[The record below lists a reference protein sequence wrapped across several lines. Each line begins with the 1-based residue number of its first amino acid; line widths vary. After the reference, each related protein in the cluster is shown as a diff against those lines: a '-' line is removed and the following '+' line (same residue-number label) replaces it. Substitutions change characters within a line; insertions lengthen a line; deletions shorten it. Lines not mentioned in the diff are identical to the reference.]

1 MTLCWCGSLTLKFG
15 IKQVVEGQI
24 ATLNNYNEADIYSI
38 SRSSEVK

>member
-24 ATLNNYNEADIYSI
+24 ATLNITKLTFIAL
-38 SRSSEVK
+38 VVHLM